1 MVVAH
6 LSVIYSFQSVIMQH
20 VYTNET
26 SGALYRTFWMM
37 LTDPSQMMFFM
48 GMLNAS
54 PFFIPQAKTVSIIT

>member
-6 LSVIYSFQSVIMQH
+6 LSAICSFQSVIMQH

-26 SGALYRTFWMM
+26 SGALYRTFCVM
-37 LTDPSQMMFFM
+37 LTDPSQNMFFM
-48 GMLNAS
+48 GMLNAA